1 MGSYRRTIR
10 TLDTRIRV
18 AFRRWTHPSLTRHR
32 GYPHSREFLDGTA
45 GKRVDRPFIRTLL
58 LLTACTVTACGHGAN
73 AGGANNGQSIFQTG
87 IDSAG
92 KQITAAS
99 PPLRPSC
106 AACHGVD
113 GAGGVH
119 LPGGAVSADL
129 RHKALV
135 VGQKHPYTLALLE
148 RAITT
153 GVDNDGQPLN
163 PVMPRWHLSGT
174 DLHDVATYVLT
185 QLK

>member
-1 MGSYRRTIR
+1 MHR
-10 TLDTRIRV
+10 TLIR
-18 AFRRWTHPSLTRHR
+18 A
-32 GYPHSREFLDGTA
+32 
-45 GKRVDRPFIRTLL
+45 LL
-58 LLTACTVTACGHGAN
+58 VMASCTMAACGHSTN
-73 AGGANNGQSIFQTG
+73 AVAANNGQSIFQTG
-87 IDSAG
+87 IDSDG
-92 KQITAAS
+92 KRITAAN

-106 AACHGVD
+106 AACHGID

-129 RHKALV
+129 RHSALV

-153 GVDNDGQPLN
+153 GVDNDGQALN

-174 DLHDVATYVLT
+174 DLHDVANYVLT